1 MDDENK
7 FLTDTLVENGYPLQF
22 VNHCKKQLT
31 PKPTVSS
38 VPKKSIFLKVPYR
51 GETSSMI
58 LKQRLKSVISKTY
71 YAAQLIIVETTKH
84 LLHHK
89 PQPRTNDYITSNC
102 VYQFTC
108 MCGHTYIGR
117 SNRSMQTRVG
127 EHIPKWLEKQFNTQ
141 TLISAGDRH
150 PSSSIA
156 KHIIEMNHKVNTK
169 TAFKI
174 IYRNNQGRILKFAE
188 ALAIRK
194 LNPPLCVQKQFV
206 VSLNLPW

>member
-1 MDDENK
+1 M
-7 FLTDTLVENGYPLQF
+7 
-22 VNHCKKQLT
+22 QLSLSLLRQHNT
-31 PKPTVSS
+31 CFTTNLNLAQMITSHPTV
-38 VPKKSIFLKVPYR
+38 F
-51 GETSSMI
+51 TN
-58 LKQRLKSVISKTY
+58 
-71 YAAQLIIVETTKH
+71 
-84 LLHHK
+84 LHV
-89 PQPRTNDYITSNC
+89 C
-102 VYQFTC
+102 V
-108 MCGHTYIGR
+108 CGHTYIGR

-194 LNPPLCVQKQFV
+194 LNPPLCVQKQFI